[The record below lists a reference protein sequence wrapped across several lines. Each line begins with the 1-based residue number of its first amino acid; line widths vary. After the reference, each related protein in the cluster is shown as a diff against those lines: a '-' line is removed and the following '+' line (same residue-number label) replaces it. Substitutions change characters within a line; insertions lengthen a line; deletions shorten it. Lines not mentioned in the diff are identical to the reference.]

1 MQQLMRIQIK
11 SQTTCLVLIM
21 EIEYKETKVRVEHC
35 VCEHYHLV
43 EILHVWVFVSVKE
56 GFFLIS
62 HHVFVFKLTLR
73 WHLLMCVCVCLSST
87 A

>member
-43 EILHVWVFVSVKE
+43 ESLQVWVFVSVKE
-56 GFFLIS
+56 VFFRFLIMS
-62 HHVFVFKLTLR
+62 LCLN
-73 WHLLMCVCVCLSST
+73 LLCGGIY
-87 A
+87 